1 MDKEELRKEKFKIAL
16 SSTIKVIS
24 SKEKLEFSFENKGV
38 NLKNLNFF
46 ELNNLRNIDDFTK
59 IRASA
64 DSGALKIKYSNK
76 KIYENN
82 LPRNSTGK
90 LLYDLSE
97 KIRY

>member
-24 SKEKLEFSFENKGV
+24 GKEKLEFSFENKDA

-46 ELNNLRNIDDFTK
+46 ELNNLKNIDDFTK
-59 IRASA
+59 ARASA
-64 DSGALKIKYSNK
+64 DSEALKIKYSNK

-90 LLYDLSE
+90 LLYNLS
-97 KIRY
+97 KLPNG